1 MIALIPAVVSKN
13 PDALK
18 KAGHK
23 CMLMGVIL
31 LAIGV
36 FPTLLRVIAKIFGY
50 DVSCIF

>member
-1 MIALIPAVVSKN
+1 
-13 PDALK
+13 
-18 KAGHK
+18 
-23 CMLMGVIL
+23 MGVIL